1 MTNPEDNSAS
11 VAPGNRS
18 AFGYTLALLW
28 FYLFILL
35 NMSTLRIVLTLVAT
49 ICNMSLLNMH
59 NLVVQFVMIY
69 IMVLIWKL
77 PNISTIQKPY
87 FGSFPV
93 PMASFGDALRP

>member
-1 MTNPEDNSAS
+1 
-11 VAPGNRS
+11 
-18 AFGYTLALLW
+18 
-28 FYLFILL
+28 
-35 NMSTLRIVLTLVAT
+35 
-49 ICNMSLLNMH
+49 MSLLNMH